1 MATSDAV
8 RFRGRRRALSLRRSR
23 QHARDLPVRTC
34 PVHLHILLRAAAG
47 SMDRRAHWRTYRG
60 PLGRRLAGHGRTF
73 LERVLDGRP
82 HDRCRRCIA
91 AQRASPAAAGRC
103 EPVAMDTYGR
113 SGAEACAGWRPS
125 PQPLGR
131 HCFWFSLYAHRS
143 GHLPEPEIPQQLVV
157 RFRHLWNVPR
167 IWTLFDAEQTPLLFH
182 MGNLLFHAVGP
193 ALQIGGLAGL
203 VFLAW
208 RHTRPDVGSADLGS
222 RHVVVAGKLD
232 CQEHEVPP
240 APRAPSMCRHGGLD
254 RGGSGSFYGFDHP
267 HTTVLRRRIDAT
279 SAAQRW
285 IADLRQD
292 PDLVDSHILA
302 AGRSLQLG
310 DFEPARAHLA
320 RARVVRPGHHLA
332 QLLACE
338 VELRASRPHEASKL
352 WRAWLCWG
360 LQPRHS
366 VGLRTDGDDVRRT
379 HTDSIGSTGD
389 RPALLGDRQA
399 LRLPN
404 HTVHQGPVF

>member
-1 MATSDAV
+1 MAGATIGAAAALRLNGLLLLLPVAV
-8 RFRGRRRALSLRRSR
+8 NLLPWTRTVVAWRGGLRRL
-23 QHARDLPVRTC
+23 AAVA
-34 PVHLHILLRAAAG
+34 AAAG
-47 SMDRRAHWRTYRG
+47 ATLLLVQPYMLIDPDIYLSLKYPNSLW
-60 PLGRRLAGHGRTF
+60 LGSA
-73 LERVLDGRP
+73 
-82 HDRCRRCIA
+82 IA
-91 AQRASPAAAGRC
+91 
-103 EPVAMDTYGR
+103 
-113 SGAEACAGWRPS
+113 SG
-125 PQPLGR
+125 
-131 HCFWFSLYAHRS
+131 
-143 GHLPEPEIPQQLVV
+143 
-157 RFRHLWNVPR
+157 NVPR

-182 MGNLLFHAVGP
+182 LGNLLFHAVGP

-254 RGGSGSFYGFDHP
+254 RGGSGSFYGFDQP

-338 VELRASRPHEASKL
+338 VELRAGRPHEASKL
-352 WRAWLCWG
+352 WRAWLSRLG
-360 LQPRHS
+360 P
-366 VGLRTDGDDVRRT
+366 
-379 HTDSIGSTGD
+379 
-389 RPALLGDRQA
+389 PAATLCGTT
-399 LRLPN
+399 N
-404 HTVHQGPVF
+404 